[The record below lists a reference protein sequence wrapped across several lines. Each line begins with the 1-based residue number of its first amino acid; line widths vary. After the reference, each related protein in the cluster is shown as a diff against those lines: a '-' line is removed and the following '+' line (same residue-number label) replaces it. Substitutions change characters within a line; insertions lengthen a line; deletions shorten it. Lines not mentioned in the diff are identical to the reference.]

1 MVKLKT
7 NNEEKIDAYFATK
20 NELDAIRS
28 DETLLKWEILSKA
41 YKLGKEIWGR
51 DFTIVRLSKDM
62 ALPYTTTKRCLAL
75 DNATPRS
82 WELLRKKKI
91 SAYKLAM
98 VCLLK
103 NNDYQD
109 EIVDIVI
116 KDNISTSKIKGLKAR
131 NMQDVNKWRH
141 TRAVEKGYSRQ
152 DSAYRN
158 FKNWIDRGKVFMLM
172 PLASVGV
179 KNKGEMLE
187 ELKLLQLKIGRY
199 IKKHGEDNVK

>member
-1 MVKLKT
+1 MSIDKDK
-7 NNEEKIDAYFATK
+7 KIEAYFATK
-20 NELDAIRS
+20 HELDIIRS
-28 DETLLKWEILSKA
+28 DETLLKWEILSRA

-51 DFTIVRLSKDM
+51 EFSVLRLSKDM
-62 ALPYTTTKRCLAL
+62 NLPYTTTKRCLAL

-91 SAYKLAM
+91 SAFKLAM
-98 VCLLK
+98 ICLLK

-141 TRAVEKGYSRQ
+141 TRAIENGYSRQ

-199 IKKHGEDNVK
+199 VKRHEEDNVE